1 MYDASKG
8 HWYQP
13 TIVSSTAV
21 RHQEIKIPKMS
32 NSSYRSEPPMVNY
45 KYIYNIFYNILHL
58 LVPYHLVLDNEVCF
72 NYRRNYCNYQCV
84 LCTIPSRI
92 HRDGNPVMYCFSG
105 CQRAVINQL
114 LLVAKQVLRNSTGS
128 LAQSCCAIVSDKF

>member
-1 MYDASKG
+1 
-8 HWYQP
+8 
-13 TIVSSTAV
+13 
-21 RHQEIKIPKMS
+21 
-32 NSSYRSEPPMVNY
+32 MVNY

-105 CQRAVINQL
+105 CQHAVINQL
-114 LLVAKQVLRNSTGS
+114 LLVAYKFLEIALAVLLS
-128 LAQSCCAIVSDKF
+128 LVVQFCQTNFNDFECNVKFVIRDISSIT